1 MSYLR
6 SSNLLVIITI
16 LLMIL
21 LNAYSSAEN
30 NDESKAETIFLNAD
44 IVGLWLREVPSEI
57 GGVEGKEG
65 FLLKKDGTLV
75 YIGVA
80 TMNGLKWIVSEDNLT
95 MISNTD
101 RYPEPYEVKYKIEK
115 LTENFLK
122 IRSDDY
128 FSGSYSRENP
138 EKSTVLDTWQN
149 LVDANYISNVRD
161 YVKYVDQNKAKYK
174 KVEKTLK
181 PEKKGWENRKLVLY
195 SQNRKPIMLSF
206 TEPDDA
212 GKMHWATKIYYLDGK
227 LYFYDGAFSG
237 YIFKN
242 ERMVLWMDENMKPLF
257 NIPQKDI
264 LDVSNSIK
272 KQSKEFLELFGDAN

>member
-16 LLMIL
+16 LLIL
-21 LNAYSSAEN
+21 LNASSLAEN

-65 FLLKKDGTLV
+65 FLLKKDGMLV
-75 YIGVA
+75 YIGVM

-101 RYPEPYEVKYKIEK
+101 KYPEPYEVKYKIEK

-122 IRSDDY
+122 ISADDY

-138 EKSTVLDTWQN
+138 EKSTVLDKWQN
-149 LVDANYISNVRD
+149 LVNANYISNVRD
-161 YVKYVDQNKAKYK
+161 YVEYVDQNKAKYK

-195 SQNRKPIMLSF
+195 NNNRDPIMLSF

-242 ERMVLWMDENMKPLF
+242 ERMVLWMDENMKPLS
-257 NIPQKDI
+257 NIPQNDI

>member
-16 LLMIL
+16 LLIL
-21 LNAYSSAEN
+21 LNASSLAEN

-65 FLLKKDGTLV
+65 FLLKKDGMLV
-75 YIGVA
+75 YIGVM

-122 IRSDDY
+122 ISADDY

-138 EKSTVLDTWQN
+138 EKSTVLDKWQN
-149 LVDANYISNVRD
+149 LLNANYISNVRD
-161 YVKYVDQNKAKYK
+161 YVEYVDQNKAKYK

-195 SQNRKPIMLSF
+195 NNNRDPIMLSF

-242 ERMVLWMDENMKPLF
+242 ERMVLWMDENMKPLS
-257 NIPQKDI
+257 NIPQNDI

>member
-1 MSYLR
+1 
-6 SSNLLVIITI
+6 
-16 LLMIL
+16 MIL
-21 LNAYSSAEN
+21 LNAYSLAEN
-30 NDESKAETIFLNAD
+30 NDESKAETILLNAD
-44 IVGLWLREVPSEI
+44 IAGLWLREVPSEI

-80 TMNGLKWIVSEDNLT
+80 TMNGLKWTVSEDNLT

-101 RYPEPYEVKYKIEK
+101 RYPEPYEVKYKVEK

-149 LVDANYISNVRD
+149 LVNANYISNVKD

-195 SQNRKPIMLSF
+195 SHNRKPIMLSF